1 MRRIS
6 IITTIAGKE
15 SISIWSDKFSLLILL
30 IMPAVIVV
38 LFGYALHFDLN
49 QIPFVVLD
57 EDNTP
62 LSQEMV
68 EHIDISPGFHFQ
80 GYLRHSGEILQSL
93 TVEGQK
99 VAIAIPKDFSRTT
112 PGSRPEIDLFIDGM
126 DPVMATAI
134 EHNMKSILLDFSD
147 MQQAKQTPQQP
158 RHLWEQP
165 AQPFPGQT
173 QQTGLYTQ
181 DPLLAGPAFVPE
193 SKVSFL
199 FNPGLKPEVVPIPG
213 VVMIILILISAIM
226 LSLSINREKEQG
238 TNRLLMLTPA
248 GMGDVIAGK
257 AIPYLVISLMHI
269 FSIWL
274 LSSWLFG
281 IQVSGTHGMFF
292 LLCMV
297 FIFNSMALGLLI
309 AAWVRTEQELLICC
323 WFFLFIPNVFY
334 SGFIFPVSTMSEL
347 IRPLAALS
355 PGASFIDAY
364 RGIVFRATGF
374 ADNWPGLANLAGQAV
389 VAYGLAR
396 VGFKRNYLKK
406 R

>member
-1 MRRIS
+1 MRRVS
-6 IITTIAGKE
+6 TITTIAGKE
-15 SISIWSDKFSLLILL
+15 AISIWRDKFSMLILL

-38 LFGYALHFDLN
+38 LFGYALRFDVN

-62 LSQEMV
+62 LSQEVV
-68 EHIDISPGFHFQ
+68 EHIDISPGFRFR
-80 GYLRHSGEILQSL
+80 GYLHHSGEIHRSL

-99 VAIAIPKDFSRTT
+99 LAIAIPEGFS
-112 PGSRPEIDLFIDGM
+112 GLALQNGPEIALFIDGM

-134 EHNMKSILLDFSD
+134 EHNLKSILLDFSGR
-147 MQQAKQTPQQP
+147 QQAKQTPRQA
-158 RHLWEQP
+158 RHLQELP
-165 AQPFPGQT
+165 VQPFLGQT
-173 QQTGLYTQ
+173 QQAGLHASE
-181 DPLLAGPAFVPE
+181 PLQPRPTPGPE
-193 SKVSFL
+193 SRVSFL
-199 FNPGLKPEVVPIPG
+199 FNPELKPEVVPIPG
-213 VVMIILILISAIM
+213 VVMIILILVSAIM

-248 GMGDVIAGK
+248 GMSDIIAGK

-269 FSIWL
+269 FSVWL

-281 IQVSGTHGMFF
+281 IQVSGTNGMFF

-323 WFFLFIPNVFY
+323 WFFLFIPNVFF

-347 IRPLAALS
+347 IQPLAAFS

-374 ADNWPGLANLAGQAV
+374 TDNGPDLANLVGQAV

-396 VGFKRNYLKK
+396 VGLKRNYLKK